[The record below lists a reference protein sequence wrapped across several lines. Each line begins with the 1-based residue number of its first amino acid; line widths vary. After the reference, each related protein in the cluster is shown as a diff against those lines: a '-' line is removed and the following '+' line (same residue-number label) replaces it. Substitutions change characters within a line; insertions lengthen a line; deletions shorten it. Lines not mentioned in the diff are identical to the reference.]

1 MGEVSRKK
9 KATRAGVISHARPNG
24 KTESMSNDKHMH
36 ISTSPDIETIQRIER
51 KFFILP
57 RNLDFA
63 RTIMNEVCRPDSQ
76 FPEGQVN
83 SLYYDTIDLAQYMR
97 SVDGD
102 LRKHKLRIRW
112 YDKIEDYEGD
122 VPIFV
127 ELKMRE
133 GLDST
138 KQRKRVLVPPRYLD
152 RESLSNGIIDNMTM
166 ARILA
171 AFGYF
176 PDRPLRPVV
185 LISYHRHRFTEVMTG
200 ARVSLDYDIR
210 STLVVR
216 ELGYG
221 ERDLK
226 LRGGVLEIK
235 RLGMDLPPIL
245 VRRVNLL
252 NTEWSRYSKY
262 GQCIETHLSH
272 PSAIARLWP
281 SGKVVEV

>member
-1 MGEVSRKK
+1 
-9 KATRAGVISHARPNG
+9 
-24 KTESMSNDKHMH
+24 MSNDKHV
-36 ISTSPDIETIQRIER
+36 DIPASHDMGIVQRIER

-57 RNLDFA
+57 RNLGFA
-63 RTIMNEVCRPDSQ
+63 RTIMNEVCRRDRQ
-76 FPEGQVN
+76 FPNGQVN
-83 SLYYDTIDLAQYMR
+83 SLYYDTIDLAQYTR

-102 LRKHKLRIRW
+102 LRKHKVRIRW

-122 VPIFV
+122 IPIFV
-127 ELKMRE
+127 ELKARE
-133 GLDST
+133 GLGST
-138 KQRKRVLVPPRYLD
+138 KQRKRLLVPPRYL
-152 RESLSNGIIDNMTM
+152 EWEGLNNGIIDNLTM

-185 LISYHRHRFTEVMTG
+185 LISYHRYRFTEVMTS

-216 ELGYG
+216 GLGYG

-226 LRGGVLEIK
+226 LRGGILEIK
-235 RLGMDLPPIL
+235 RLSMNLPPML
-245 VRRVNLL
+245 VRRINLL

>member
-1 MGEVSRKK
+1 
-9 KATRAGVISHARPNG
+9 
-24 KTESMSNDKHMH
+24 MSNDKHVH
-36 ISTSPDIETIQRIER
+36 ISASADIEIVQRIER

-57 RNLDFA
+57 RNIGFV
-63 RTIMNEVCRPDSQ
+63 RTLMNEMCRPDRK

-97 SVDGD
+97 SIDGD
-102 LRKHKLRIRW
+102 LRKHKVRIRW

-122 VPIFV
+122 IPIFV

-133 GLDST
+133 GLTST
-138 KQRKRVLVPPRYLD
+138 KQRRRLLVPPRYLD
-152 RESLSNGIIDNMTM
+152 RDSLSSGIIDSMTM

-176 PDRPLRPVV
+176 PDRPLRPIV
-185 LISYHRHRFTEVMTG
+185 LIAYRRHRFTEVMTG

-216 ELGYG
+216 ELGCG

-226 LRGGVLEIK
+226 LRGGILEIK
-235 RLGMDLPPIL
+235 RPSMELPPTL

-262 GQCIETHLSH
+262 GQCIETYLSH
-272 PSAIARLWP
+272 PSAMARLWP
-281 SGKVVEV
+281 SGKVVQV

>member
-1 MGEVSRKK
+1 
-9 KATRAGVISHARPNG
+9 
-24 KTESMSNDKHMH
+24 MSNDKHVH
-36 ISTSPDIETIQRIER
+36 ISASPDIEIIHRIER

-57 RNLDFA
+57 RNLGFA
-63 RTIMNEVCRPDSQ
+63 RTIMNEACRPDRQ

-97 SVDGD
+97 SADGD
-102 LRKHKLRIRW
+102 LRKHKVRIRW

-122 VPIFV
+122 IPIFV

-138 KQRKRVLVPPRYLD
+138 KQRKRLLISPRYLD
-152 RESLSNGIIDNMTM
+152 TEGLSSGIINSMTL
-166 ARILA
+166 ARMLA

-176 PDRPLRPVV
+176 PDQLLRPIV
-185 LISYHRHRFTEVMTG
+185 LISYQRHRFTEVITG

-210 STLVVR
+210 STLVAR

-221 ERDLK
+221 EHDLN
-226 LRGGVLEIK
+226 LRGGILEIK
-235 RLGMDLPPIL
+235 RPSMELPPTL

-272 PSAIARLWP
+272 PSAMARLWP
-281 SGKVVEV
+281 SGKVVQV

>member
-1 MGEVSRKK
+1 
-9 KATRAGVISHARPNG
+9 
-24 KTESMSNDKHMH
+24 MSSDKHVH
-36 ISTSPDIETIQRIER
+36 VSTSADIGIIQRIER

-57 RNLDFA
+57 RNLGFA
-63 RTIMNEVCRPDSQ
+63 RTIMNEVCRPDRQ
-76 FPEGQVN
+76 FPKGQVN

-102 LRKHKLRIRW
+102 LRKHKVRIRW

-122 VPIFV
+122 IPIFV
-127 ELKMRE
+127 ELKIRE

-138 KQRKRVLVPPRYLD
+138 KQRKRLLVPPRYLD
-152 RESLSNGIIDNMTM
+152 RESLNNGIIDNLTM

-176 PDRPLRPVV
+176 SDRPLRPVA

-226 LRGGVLEIK
+226 LRGGILEIK
-235 RLGMDLPPIL
+235 RLNMDLPPMI

-262 GQCIETHLSH
+262 GQCLETHLSH

>member
-1 MGEVSRKK
+1 
-9 KATRAGVISHARPNG
+9 
-24 KTESMSNDKHMH
+24 MSNDKHLH
-36 ISTSPDIETIQRIER
+36 ISTSADIGIIQRIER

-57 RNLDFA
+57 RNLGFA
-63 RTIMNEVCRPDSQ
+63 STIINEVCRPDGQ
-76 FPEGQVN
+76 FPKGQVN
-83 SLYYDTIDLAQYMR
+83 SLYYDTIDLAQYTR
-97 SVDGD
+97 SLDGD
-102 LRKHKLRIRW
+102 LRKHKVRIRW
-112 YDKIEDYEGD
+112 YDKIEDYDGD
-122 VPIFV
+122 IPVFV

-133 GLDST
+133 GLNST
-138 KQRKRVLVPPRYLD
+138 KQRKRLLVPSRYLEKD
-152 RESLSNGIIDNMTM
+152 RLNNGIIDNMTM

-185 LISYHRHRFTEVMTG
+185 LISYRRHRFTEVMTG

-221 ERDLK
+221 ERDLR

-235 RLGMDLPPIL
+235 RLSMDLPPTL

-281 SGKVVEV
+281 SGKVVKV